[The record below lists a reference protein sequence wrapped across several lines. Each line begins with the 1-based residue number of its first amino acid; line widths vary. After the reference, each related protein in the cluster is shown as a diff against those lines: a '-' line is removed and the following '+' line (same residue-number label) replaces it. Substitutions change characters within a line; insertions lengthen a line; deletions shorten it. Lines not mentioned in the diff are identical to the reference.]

1 MELLIAEERKIWRK
15 SYGFWILLAVVILK
29 LVSLEIEDRNGNR
42 FISENRDEYLPIVSR
57 YEGKITDSTAALIEA
72 ENSEVN
78 LAAANL
84 KALRSEFAAE
94 KITSSEFRTE
104 AARLEEYVYKKEL
117 YLYFFSQYLTARE
130 DPERRYILF
139 KEGWD
144 RFFSADRFDW
154 FTSIAAIVFAAFVF
168 GKEYEV
174 DMRRIQ
180 ITTVNGNRALTY
192 AKFLTLFTS
201 IAALWAV
208 SFLAE
213 WAFFQVR
220 YGLPDGSFPFQ
231 SLSIFQSSALN
242 LSLNQAVW
250 ALFLIRLAG
259 SCVLGVLVMT
269 VTVAAESVVPALIA
283 GLGLVTLPY
292 ALPLDASLK
301 AVLPT
306 PFSLILGMPF
316 LAPTGVQGTGAEAL
330 SGDVILTNG
339 IVIGIAVFWTAI
351 SAGALTLIRRQF
363 CHVEARSGKRA
374 RSIPASILI
383 LALTFVMLAMAG
395 CSAAGT
401 TDEAETPLTFNFGND
416 SYYSYADPYIV
427 SLFPDFMIEDLNSGA
442 LDRVVRDP
450 FLDDE
455 YIYKYVAGIF
465 LHEGQLYYSVT
476 TDDHDEIIGV
486 DLKGWDQR
494 RIYYHSQPGE
504 VKLLNDDLEEH
515 QWSLGKRDL
524 PFMIYGD
531 SLFLYSDHGVKM
543 VSLTT
548 GKETLL
554 IRHVL
559 YPSALTFRDGKFYY
573 TNAVNEVRVFSLDD
587 RSDLPLSGVRAEF
600 TLFIRGDLL
609 YFFDID
615 REDALYSVDLTT
627 KALKKVAA
635 GGIGMYTVDDDF
647 LYYADDSSDGFV
659 YRIDLATGEKSLLLD
674 EPHASNLQVIDGTP
688 YLYVRIA
695 SWTPENVTID
705 TYRIDRTDWRVE
717 RLDAYDEFNP
727 DA

>member
-1 MELLIAEERKIWRK
+1 M
-15 SYGFWILLAVVILK
+15 
-29 LVSLEIEDRNGNR
+29 
-42 FISENRDEYLPIVSR
+42 
-57 YEGKITDSTAALIEA
+57 
-72 ENSEVN
+72 
-78 LAAANL
+78 
-84 KALRSEFAAE
+84 
-94 KITSSEFRTE
+94 
-104 AARLEEYVYKKEL
+104 
-117 YLYFFSQYLTARE
+117 
-130 DPERRYILF
+130 
-139 KEGWD
+139 
-144 RFFSADRFDW
+144 
-154 FTSIAAIVFAAFVF
+154 
-168 GKEYEV
+168 
-174 DMRRIQ
+174 
-180 ITTVNGNRALTY
+180 
-192 AKFLTLFTS
+192 
-201 IAALWAV
+201 
-208 SFLAE
+208 
-213 WAFFQVR
+213 
-220 YGLPDGSFPFQ
+220 
-231 SLSIFQSSALN
+231 
-242 LSLNQAVW
+242 AVW

-494 RIYYHSQPGE
+494 RIYYYSQPGG

-635 GGIGMYTVDDDF
+635 GGIGMYTVDDDW

-659 YRIDLATGEKSLLLD
+659 YRMDLATGEKSLLLD

>member
-1 MELLIAEERKIWRK
+1 MKDYAVVLTIVLIAGSVFSVLMGPVIDRRGKLPMTTVGI
-15 SYGFWILLAVVILK
+15 AVMFVG
-29 LVSLEIEDRNGNR
+29 LVG
-42 FISENRDEYLPIVSR
+42 
-57 YEGKITDSTAALIEA
+57 
-72 ENSEVN
+72 
-78 LAAANL
+78 
-84 KALRSEFAAE
+84 
-94 KITSSEFRTE
+94 
-104 AARLEEYVYKKEL
+104 L
-117 YLYFFSQYLTARE
+117 YLTRSN
-130 DPERRYILF
+130 
-139 KEGWD
+139 
-144 RFFSADRFDW
+144 
-154 FTSIAAIVFAAFVF
+154 AA
-168 GKEYEV
+168 
-174 DMRRIQ
+174 
-180 ITTVNGNRALTY
+180 
-192 AKFLTLFTS
+192 
-201 IAALWAV
+201 
-208 SFLAE
+208 
-213 WAFFQVR
+213 
-220 YGLPDGSFPFQ
+220 
-231 SLSIFQSSALN
+231 
-242 LSLNQAVW
+242 
-250 ALFLIRLAG
+250 
-259 SCVLGVLVMT
+259 
-269 VTVAAESVVPALIA
+269 VTVAAESVVPALIT

-374 RSIPASILI
+374 RSIPVSILI

-695 SWTPENVTID
+695 SWAPENVTID

-717 RLDAYDEFNP
+717 RLDAYDEFNS